1 MKSKNKQLKVCA
13 NTERISYTGLLPAK
27 DLFIQGV
34 ISVVPNW
41 SESFVVVFASLMRC
55 YFIFLFTCTLS
66 RDLTPAVMEAAVGKL
81 PQPWGWHICVK
92 WKFILSCTDGP
103 TGCYHMVAGYIDWME
118 YFSFLQLIVVVFWT
132 QMLLF
137 HSPSSSLLFT
147 DRKQI
152 KLATPWSI

>member
-13 NTERISYTGLLPAK
+13 NTERISYTERCDPSLLLPAK
-27 DLFIQGV
+27 DLFIQSV

-41 SESFVVVFASLMRC
+41 SQSFVVVFASLMRC

-66 RDLTPAVMEAAVGKL
+66 RDLTAVGKP

-103 TGCYHMVAGYIDWME
+103 TGCYHMVAGYINWME

-137 HSPSSSLLFT
+137 HSPLSSLLFP

-152 KLATPWSI
+152 KLVTPWSI